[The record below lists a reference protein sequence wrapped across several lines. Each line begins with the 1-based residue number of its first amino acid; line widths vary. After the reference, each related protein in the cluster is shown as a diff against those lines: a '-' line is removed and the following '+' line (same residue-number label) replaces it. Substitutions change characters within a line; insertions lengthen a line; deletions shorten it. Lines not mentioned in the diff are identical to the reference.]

1 MPGQLYA
8 VGSLGGTGIG
18 SVPYL
23 TDKVRTVAQPMFRLR
38 QLIDAQEAVGKGR
51 GDTWLFDKKKNVAT
65 QGGTLVE
72 TATIPE
78 TQFTVVQGSG
88 TITEY
93 GNSVPWTM
101 KAQTLDQIEID
112 SLTEASLRDD
122 MVKVLESAA
131 GAQFAATDYTAVC
144 VSTAS
149 VAFTTNGTATAT
161 ATADL
166 TGANVRSIVDYMR
179 KKLIPKYDGMNYVC
193 VASISSLAGLHAD
206 TATGGWIDLSKYT
219 GEFAKNPMNGEVGT
233 FYMTRFMEETG
244 YLSNTIGSG
253 STRGQAVFLGADTV
267 YEAVS
272 IPEEI
277 KVKNSVDYGR
287 DLGIAWY
294 ALLGFKIVWNF
305 AADGEQHIVF
315 VTSA

>member
-8 VGSLGGTGIG
+8 VGSLGGTGVG

-23 TDKVRTVAQPMFRLR
+23 TDRVRAVAQPMYRLR
-38 QLIDAQEAVGKGR
+38 QLIDAKEAIGSGKG
-51 GDTWLFDKKKNVAT
+51 DKWLFDKRQNVAT
-65 QGGTLVE
+65 QGGTLIE
-72 TATIPE
+72 TNTIPE
-78 TQFTVVQGSG
+78 TQFTVTQGSG
-88 TITEY
+88 VITEY
-93 GNSVPWTM
+93 GNSVPWTL
-101 KAQTLDQIEID
+101 KAQTLAQIEID
-112 SLTEASLRDD
+112 SLTEAALRDD
-122 MVKVLESAA
+122 LVKVLESAA
-131 GAQFAATDYTAVC
+131 GNEFVKTDFYAVC
-144 VSTAS
+144 VNTAS

-166 TGANVRSIVDYMR
+166 TAANVRSIVDYMR
-179 KKLIPKYDGMNYVC
+179 KKLIPKADGMNYTC

-233 FYMTRFMEETG
+233 FYMTRFLEETG
-244 YLSNTIGSG
+244 FLSNTIGSG
-253 STRGQAVFLGADTV
+253 STRGQALFLGSDTV

-277 KVKNSVDYGR
+277 RIKQSVDYGR
-287 DLGIAWY
+287 DYGIAWY
-294 ALLGFKIVWNF
+294 ALLGFKIVWNL
-305 AADGEQHIVF
+305 AADLEQHILF